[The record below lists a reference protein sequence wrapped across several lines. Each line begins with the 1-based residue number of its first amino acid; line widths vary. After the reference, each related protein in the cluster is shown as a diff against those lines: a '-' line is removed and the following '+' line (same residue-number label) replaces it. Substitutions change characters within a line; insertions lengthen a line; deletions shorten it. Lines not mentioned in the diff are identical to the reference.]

1 MSSLSRYPRFYNV
14 PMQTRINPTIQR
26 FVDRVTSTSRI
37 ELCIPKLRTSTKLLV
52 EVSLHCRR
60 LWRSYSPREAV
71 AWGRGSREA
80 SSSEHTILASENDR
94 SDQVYPFLKLQFQ
107 SSRATARWCNVSS
120 ELQPRAATMVLWST
134 GVPARFSGDR
144 KVDCITLH
152 FSSTG

>member
-60 LWRSYSPREAV
+60 RLWRSYSPREAV

-94 SDQVYPFLKLQFQ
+94 SDQVYPFLKLQFLNRVERRHDGVTFQ
-107 SSRATARWCNVSS
+107 ASCNR
-120 ELQPRAATMVLWST
+120 ELRLWFYGPPGCQRGFRETVKSI
-134 GVPARFSGDR
+134 V
-144 KVDCITLH
+144 
-152 FSSTG
+152 